1 MNEMLNYMINDTEI
15 SLLEVAVVELGTL
28 QGTSPGR
35 SCSTLYTSASQWRCA
50 FDFGGRASLY
60 GAQGALG
67 VCLIYIYV
75 SISIF
80 IRIYIYIFF
89 FFPPL
94 FGLDL
99 LLFDLIRKMLC
110 HGLNQFNPTFAGA
123 LCRFASAALSLP
135 LWRCARVQ
143 PASSM
148 FELLQYVG
156 NGGNGEWM
164 FWCFYVCHF
173 SWERNAKG
181 ISIHALHICRHRRSL
196 SPWLQRQLM
205 LPQAEMQIHRLR
217 LRLWRL
223 WRLNVDCGVYKNFE
237 NSDFLQEHRNSFKRP
252 LTLVQ
257 IQKPW
262 QGFPASQTKGRCLKF
277 QRFPKIQE
285 SWVHVFLRLLSSAI
299 SVLKIA
305 FHSNVDITVTEA
317 NNIPYCFSAPS
328 PWFGRSAELCRVPC
342 FDSFCEG

>member
-1 MNEMLNYMINDTEI
+1 
-15 SLLEVAVVELGTL
+15 
-28 QGTSPGR
+28 
-35 SCSTLYTSASQWRCA
+35 
-50 FDFGGRASLY
+50 
-60 GAQGALG
+60 
-67 VCLIYIYV
+67 
-75 SISIF
+75 
-80 IRIYIYIFF
+80 
-89 FFPPL
+89 
-94 FGLDL
+94 
-99 LLFDLIRKMLC
+99 MLC

-173 SWERNAKG
+173 SWERNETGSFSMLCTFVATG
-181 ISIHALHICRHRRSL
+181 DSFRLGFSGSWCTARPRCRYTWDWDCEDCEDSML
-196 SPWLQRQLM
+196 TVESTQR
-205 LPQAEMQIHRLR
+205 PKEDH
-217 LRLWRL
+217 
-223 WRLNVDCGVYKNFE
+223 KNFE
-237 NSDFLQEHRNSFKRP
+237 NSADFLQEHRNSCKRP

-317 NNIPYCFSAPS
+317 SNIPYCFSAPS
-328 PWFGRSAELCRVPC
+328 PWFGRSEELCRVPC